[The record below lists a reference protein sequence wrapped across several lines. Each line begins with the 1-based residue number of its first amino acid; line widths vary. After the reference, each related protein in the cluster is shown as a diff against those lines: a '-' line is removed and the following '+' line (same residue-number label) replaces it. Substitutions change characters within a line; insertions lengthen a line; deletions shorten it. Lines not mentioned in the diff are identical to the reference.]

1 MSPLYCHDSYQNRP
15 SINIRQ
21 GDGGMGPGY
30 CRKHTLS
37 GPENVAYEIS
47 QAMSIMTMTWTCSQ
61 MLPLLIENNMAGSN
75 S

>member
-37 GPENVAYEIS
+37 GPENVAYEIRLS
-47 QAMSIMTMTWTCSQ
+47 HRVS
-61 MLPLLIENNMAGSN
+61 
-75 S
+75 